1 MSKTIQE
8 VSDLR
13 FLSGGGGGEWL
24 GDFFKKISFKHILT
38 KNNSCT
44 ESMSRKKHIVLHE
57 EKKYKPGL
65 IHTSRGQRG

>member
-13 FLSGGGGGEWL
+13 FLSRGGGRWL
-24 GDFFKKISFKHILT
+24 DDFFKKISFKHILT

-44 ESMSRKKHIVLHE
+44 ESMSRKKTYYYM
-57 EKKYKPGL
+57 KKKN
-65 IHTSRGQRG
+65 ISQD